1 MNLIGD
7 YKDKQTYIDPL
18 KVQLVTEKTRK
29 IENSFIIAVRC
40 CYKLTKLEEYRPWW
54 LSGLEHGSNSSRCS
68 LEAPG
73 LNPRSG

>member
-18 KVQLVTEKTRK
+18 KVQLVTEKKK

-40 CYKLTKLEEYRPWW
+40 CY
-54 LSGLEHGSNSSRCS
+54 
-68 LEAPG
+68 
-73 LNPRSG
+73 